1 MKKVVERVQR
11 ENEALKKSSA
21 PVNRDKISALEQENA
36 KIKVVDRIMSYM
48 SYTYNLLDTF
58 MNISVVLR
66 QLTLTIV
73 LLFLQTDYEK
83 LKSENEAELSSKL
96 ETKTKGLEKIVM
108 ENERLRKEIKRV
120 TNEG

>member
-73 LLFLQTDYEK
+73 LLFL
-83 LKSENEAELSSKL
+83 
-96 ETKTKGLEKIVM
+96 
-108 ENERLRKEIKRV
+108 
-120 TNEG
+120 